1 MPEVVIP
8 NLAIVISDGGSPF
21 YKKAVSLDTA
31 WPTPA
36 PVSTSLRRT
45 FCELDIGTWAGATQS
60 AIHDFT
66 WESASLSDLLC
77 QTRVLKQCSWW
88 KASCAI
94 LFYKLLEITQLCS
107 VQWKESVKLHTFHG
121 IWWSYESSQHWSAYS
136 LNSRSSSLQNNTELG
151 RMARP
156 FYISTSWGTLWM
168 HASSVHVG
176 SSPLFSQLH
185 DFWNKFL
192 RVSTIVT
199 VVCLLSSLS
208 RVRLFAT
215 PWSVA
220 RRAPLSMGT
229 LQARILEWV
238 AMPSSRGSSPPRDRT
253 QVSCTACVFSTTWA
267 TRGPHDHV

>member
-8 NLAIVISDGGSPF
+8 NFAIVISDCGCPF

-36 PVSTSLRRT
+36 PASTSLRRT

-94 LFYKLLEITQLCS
+94 LFYKLLEIMQLCS

-136 LNSRSSSLQNNTELG
+136 LNSWSSSLQNNTKLG
-151 RMARP
+151 RMAHP
-156 FYISTSWGTLWM
+156 FYILASWGTLWM

-176 SSPLFSQLH
+176 SGPLFSQLH
-185 DFWNKFL
+185 DFEIK
-192 RVSTIVT
+192 S
-199 VVCLLSSLS
+199 
-208 RVRLFAT
+208 
-215 PWSVA
+215 
-220 RRAPLSMGT
+220 
-229 LQARILEWV
+229 
-238 AMPSSRGSSPPRDRT
+238 
-253 QVSCTACVFSTTWA
+253 
-267 TRGPHDHV
+267 